1 MGVQRDRRQFD
12 WDVRLSGSPLLSDQ
26 GWVGTN
32 ITANVDAGNRILARL
47 TFDQHRGPEI
57 WSTNV
62 GGGLGAVDSVL
73 VPDGCRSSSGARGLV
88 PPRSS
93 GTGLVGTV
101 GLSGATARPRCSI
114 HAPGL
119 DAVDGHFWQFQLFN
133 VLGMALVVVS
143 LVPLV

>member
-32 ITANVDAGNRILARL
+32 ITAHVDAGNRILARL

-73 VPDGCRSSSGARGLV
+73 SV
-88 PPRSS
+88 
-93 GTGLVGTV
+93 
-101 GLSGATARPRCSI
+101 
-114 HAPGL
+114 
-119 DAVDGHFWQFQLFN
+119 
-133 VLGMALVVVS
+133 
-143 LVPLV
+143 